1 MEDFGKWTD
10 QDLENAHKLFSL
22 AIKAGDRGAAE
33 YMRNGVAGVIE
44 ARFLAE
50 SGPEIGL
57 AQIGGTGPF
66 MIMASMDV
74 AFEQAFGV

>member
-1 MEDFGKWTD
+1 MESFKDWTD
-10 QDLENAHKLFSL
+10 QDLADAHRLFSL

-33 YMRNGVAGVIE
+33 HMRNGVASVIE
-44 ARFLAE
+44 ARFMAE